1 MYLNYGYRG
10 MKLKV
15 KGLIIK
21 NPKTRKQT
29 DYEGDFNES
38 GMNTNIPEETMT
50 KLNLKA
56 GDSVVFEF
64 KGNKISTSI
73 GPNGRVGI
81 TRPELRNLGFME
93 HQKTQ

>member
-1 MYLNYGYRG
+1 

-21 NPKTRKQT
+21 NPKTRKKAE
-29 DYEGDFNES
+29 YEGDFDES
-38 GMNTNIPEETMT
+38 GMNTNIPKDILA
-50 KLNLKA
+50 KLNLNA

-81 TRPELRNLGFME
+81 TRPELKNLGYMD
-93 HQKTQ
+93 HQEAK